1 MTRTDSQAASIL
13 AHLQSGNSITPRDAI
28 QLFGCMRLAA
38 RIAELRELGHA
49 IATVLEDDGSRRWA
63 RYSLSL
69 RPVMV
74 CDEVGQGLLSLECH
88 AGAVASRV

>member
-1 MTRTDSQAASIL
+1 MTRTVSQAASIL
-13 AHLQSGNSITPRDAI
+13 AHLQGGNSITPRDAI

-38 RIAELRELGHA
+38 RIAELREQGHA

-74 CDEVGQGLLSLECH
+74 CAADGKGLLL
-88 AGAVASRV
+88 